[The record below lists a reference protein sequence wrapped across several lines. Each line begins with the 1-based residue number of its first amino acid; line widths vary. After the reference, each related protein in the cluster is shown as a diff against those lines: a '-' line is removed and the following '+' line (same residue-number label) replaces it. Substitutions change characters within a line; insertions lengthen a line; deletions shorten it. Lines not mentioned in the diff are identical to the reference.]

1 MYILFLESTLNKDV
15 GKGKMSE
22 ADKKQSLERLRPTST
37 LDDLKDCDFVIEA
50 VPEAESLKTQIFQ
63 NLNGI
68 LRNDNAIVASN
79 TSSISITKLAA
90 GFKKPSNFVGM
101 HFMNPVPVMKLV
113 ELISG
118 KQTSASTLAITRELA
133 DMMGKTSTVSADIP
147 GFIVNRLLMPYINE
161 AMFALYEGLA
171 TKDDIDKSMILGTN
185 VPMGPLKLA
194 DFIGLDTCLMVMKVL
209 HTEFGD
215 SKYRPCPLLVQMV
228 NAGYLGKKTGKG
240 FYDYNANQSKI

>member
-1 MYILFLESTLNKDV
+1 MTE
-15 GKGKMSE
+15 
-22 ADKKQSLERLRPTST
+22 SLERLRPTT
-37 LDDLKDCDFVIEA
+37 NLQDLRDCDFIIEA
-50 VPEAESLKTQIFQ
+50 VPEIESLKTQIFT

-68 LRNDNAIVASN
+68 LQKDNAIVASN

-90 GFKKPSNFVGM
+90 GFRKPENFVGM

-118 KQTSASTLAITRELA
+118 KQTSAATLETTRALA
-133 DMMGKTSTVSADIP
+133 DQMGKTSTVSEDIP

-161 AMFALYEGLA
+161 AIFALYERLA
-171 TKDDIDKSMILGTN
+171 TKEDIDKSMMLGTN

-228 NAGYLGKKTGKG
+228 NAGYHGKKSGKG
-240 FYDYNANQSKI
+240 FYDYSISKL